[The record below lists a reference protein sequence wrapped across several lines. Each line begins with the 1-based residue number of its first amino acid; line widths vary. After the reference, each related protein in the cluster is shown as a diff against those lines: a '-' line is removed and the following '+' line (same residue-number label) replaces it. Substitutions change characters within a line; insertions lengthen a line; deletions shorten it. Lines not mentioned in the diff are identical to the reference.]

1 MSKLIF
7 ITHPEVVVDP
17 DRAVPDW
24 GLNEIGRAR
33 AEAFAL
39 NPLLSEVT
47 AIWSSTERKAI
58 ETARILSAPR
68 GLSVATR
75 ADLGEN
81 DRSATGFMPRE
92 AFEAA
97 ADAFFAQPEE
107 SFRGWERAI
116 DAQSRVATA
125 VANIVRDHCVG
136 SAAEGDLAI
145 VAHGAVGTLL
155 WCQLRGVPID
165 RQHDQPAQGHYWCAR
180 FADLRPETGWQSVA

>member
-17 DRAVPDW
+17 ERSIPDW

-33 AEAFAL
+33 AEAFAQS
-39 NPLLSEVT
+39 PLLSAVT
-47 AIWSSTERKAI
+47 AIWSSTECKAT
-58 ETARILSAPR
+58 ETAEILAAPR
-68 GLSVATR
+68 GLAVATR

-97 ADAFFAQPEE
+97 ADAFFAEPEE

-116 DAQSRVATA
+116 DAQTRVATA
-125 VANIVRDHCVG
+125 VTEIVREHG
-136 SAAEGDLAI
+136 AGDLAI

-155 WCQLRGVPID
+155 WCHLRGEPID
-165 RQHDQPAQGHYWCAR
+165 RQYDQPSQGHYWWAELS
-180 FADLRPETGWQSVA
+180 DLRPESGWRAIA